1 MKMNK
6 NERAAVDVMLH
17 IDEELSHGNLE
28 EFRDVILHMNGV
40 YSASFHDDK
49 PHLMIIVYDPEIL
62 PSITFVNSAKDHNIH
77 AELVGL

>member
-1 MKMNK
+1 MNK
-6 NERAAVDVMLH
+6 KEPAAVDIMLH

-28 EFRDVILHMNGV
+28 EFRDVLLHENGV

-49 PHLMIIVYDPEIL
+49 PHLMIIVYDPDTI
-62 PSITFVNSAKDHNIH
+62 PSTAFVNLAKDHNIH